1 MTTWSAGA
9 SRTIDH
15 DVSLA
20 LAALAPAS
28 LRECLGYKPALS
40 RRHADAPGG
49 ASPSGK
55 APVFGTGIRRFESCR
70 PSQHALD
77 RLGRGLVGDGLMKVL
92 VTGTEGQLARS
103 LAERA
108 RLHPEFDLIACGRP
122 ELDLELPGSAAK
134 TIAVAAPDIV

>member
-1 MTTWSAGA
+1 MTTWSTGA
-9 SRTIDH
+9 FRTINH

-28 LRECLGYKPALS
+28 LRESLGYKPALS

-70 PSQHALD
+70 PSQLA
-77 RLGRGLVGDGLMKVL
+77 GFAS
-92 VTGTEGQLARS
+92 TGQPRRREYFACAAAS
-103 LAERA
+103 SH
-108 RLHPEFDLIACGRP
+108 LHKNSFGIQ
-122 ELDLELPGSAAK
+122 
-134 TIAVAAPDIV
+134 